1 MVTKTKM
8 GTKVTANAKQLAA
21 DYKESSQQIWQAGLG
36 AFAKAQAEGTKVF
49 DALVKEGKRL
59 QEKTQGTAQ
68 EQFADVTAKASA
80 LKAEF
85 LSKATGQIG
94 KLEGI
99 FEERV
104 AKALKQMGIPT
115 KHDIAELHK
124 KIDALKAAKPAA
136 KPVVKA
142 AAKPAAKPV
151 AKKAAAKK
159 VAAKTTK
166 K

>member
-8 GTKVTANAKQLAA
+8 GTKVTTNAKQLAA
-21 DYKESSQQIWQAGLG
+21 DYKESTQQIWQAGLG

-59 QEKTQGTAQ
+59 QEKTQGVAQ
-68 EQFADVTAKASA
+68 EQFADVSTKANA

-136 KPVVKA
+136 KPAVKA
-142 AAKPAAKPV
+142 AAKPV
-151 AKKAAAKK
+151 AKKAAPKK
-159 VAAKTTK
+159 VAAKSTK

>member
-8 GTKVTANAKQLAA
+8 GAKATSTAKQLAA
-21 DYKESSQQIWQAGLG
+21 DYKESTQQIWQAGLG
-36 AFAKAQAEGTKVF
+36 AFAKAREEGDKVF
-49 DALVKEGKRL
+49 NALVKEGKRL

-68 EQFADVTAKASA
+68 EQFADVSAKANA
-80 LKAEF
+80 FKAEF

-142 AAKPAAKPV
+142 AAKPV
-151 AKKAAAKK
+151 AKKAASKK
-159 VAAKTTK
+159 VAAKSTK

>member
-8 GTKVTANAKQLAA
+8 GTKVTINAKQLAA
-21 DYKESSQQIWQAGLG
+21 DYKESTQQIWQAGLG

-59 QEKTQGTAQ
+59 QEKTQGVAQ
-68 EQFADVTAKASA
+68 EQFADVSTKANA

-136 KPVVKA
+136 KPAVKA
-142 AAKPAAKPV
+142 AAKPV
-151 AKKAAAKK
+151 AKKAAPKK
-159 VAAKTTK
+159 VAAKSTK

>member
-8 GTKVTANAKQLAA
+8 GEKVTSNAKQLAE
-21 DYKESSQQIWQAGLG
+21 DYKASTQQIWQAGLG
-36 AFAKAQAEGTKVF
+36 AFAKAQEEGSKVF
-49 DALVKEGKRL
+49 NALVKEGKRL
-59 QEKTQGTAQ
+59 QEKTQGVAQ
-68 EQFADVTAKASA
+68 EQFAEATSKANA

-85 LSKATGQIG
+85 MSKATGQFG

-104 AKALKQMGIPT
+104 AKALKAMGVPT
-115 KHDIAELHK
+115 NKDIAELHK

-136 KPVVKA
+136 KKA
-142 AAKPAAKPV
+142 APV
-151 AKKAAAKK
+151 AKK
-159 VAAKTTK
+159 VAAKKVAKSSK

>member
-8 GTKVTANAKQLAA
+8 GTKVTSNAKQLAA
-21 DYKESSQQIWQAGLG
+21 DYKESTQQIWQAGLG

-59 QEKTQGTAQ
+59 QEKTQGAAQ
-68 EQFADVTAKASA
+68 EQFADVSSKANA
-80 LKAEF
+80 LKADF

-124 KIDALKAAKPAA
+124 KIDGLKAAKPAA

-142 AAKPAAKPV
+142 AAKPV
-151 AKKAAAKK
+151 AKKAAPKK
-159 VAAKTTK
+159 VAAKAAK

>member
-8 GTKVTANAKQLAA
+8 GAKVTENAKQLAA
-21 DYKESSQQIWQAGLG
+21 DYKESTQQIWQAGLG

-59 QEKTQGTAQ
+59 QEKTKGVAE
-68 EQFADVTAKASA
+68 EQFAEATTKANA
-80 LKAEF
+80 LKTEF

-142 AAKPAAKPV
+142 AAKPAAK
-151 AKKAAAKK
+151 KAAQKK
-159 VAAKTTK
+159 VAAKSTK

>member
-8 GTKVTANAKQLAA
+8 GSKVTSNAKQLAA
-21 DYKESSQQIWQAGLG
+21 DYKESTQQIWQAGLG

-59 QEKTQGTAQ
+59 QEKTQGVAQ
-68 EQFADVTAKASA
+68 EQFADVSTKANA

-124 KIDALKAAKPAA
+124 KIDALKVAKPAA

-142 AAKPAAKPV
+142 AAKPAT
-151 AKKAAAKK
+151 KKAAPKK
-159 VAAKTTK
+159 VAAKSTK